1 MSSFTIT
8 LKETLQRTGGHIGL
22 DKYPIFDEYYR
33 RPLNGKIIDRY
44 LNREIGQET
53 VDMFQL
59 AMRRKMNEIMPYYN
73 QLYSSELLRIDPF
86 LTFQTESD
94 NTQEA
99 KNANQSQ
106 GTNASTSEGKSRT
119 VASETPQTR
128 LAGDEDYASSAQDSA
143 SESVAQGEASDSSSG
158 TTEGVTHST
167 ARGFS
172 GAMADLL
179 IRYRETFLNV
189 DLMVVEELDSLFMQ
203 VWDMGDE
210 FSRTENGYFGGYG
223 YPLFGGF

>member
-1 MSSFTIT
+1 MGSFTLT
-8 LKETLQRTGGHIGL
+8 LKEVIERTGNKIGL
-22 DKYPIFDEYYR
+22 DTYPIFDEYYR
-33 RPLNGKIIDRY
+33 NPLNQKIIDRY
-44 LNREIGQET
+44 YNREIGQET
-53 VDMFQL
+53 IELFRL

-73 QLYSSELLRIDPF
+73 QLYVSESLRIDPF

-94 NTQEA
+94 NTQEQS
-99 KNANQSQ
+99 NETQSQ
-106 GTNASTSEGKSRT
+106 GTNTSASEGKSRT

-143 SESVAQGEASDSSSG
+143 STSAAEGTASDSSTG
-158 TTEGVTHST
+158 KST
-167 ARGFS
+167 GAAQSTSRGFS
-172 GAMADLL
+172 GAMSDLL

-189 DLMVVEELDSLFMQ
+189 DLMVIEELDSLFMM

-210 FSRTENGYFGGYG
+210 FSHTETGYFGAYG